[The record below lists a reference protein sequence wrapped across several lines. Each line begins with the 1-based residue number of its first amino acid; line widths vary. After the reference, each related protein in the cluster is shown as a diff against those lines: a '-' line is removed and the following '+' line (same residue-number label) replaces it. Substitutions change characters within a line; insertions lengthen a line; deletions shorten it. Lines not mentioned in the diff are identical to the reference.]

1 MVERPPSPFRN
12 LVNHSQASVS
22 DDGSEE
28 MAISPQPNEGPAVTT
43 PQRNEE
49 PAVTTT
55 LPWYSKTLA
64 FFTMYRELSV
74 ALTPKEFGLVRAR
87 LRQEWMFDGG
97 FVSWFTIMFVSSQ
110 LISHSMYSS

>member
-1 MVERPPSPFRN
+1 MVERPPSPSRN

-28 MAISPQPNEGPAVTT
+28 TAIS

-49 PAVTTT
+49 SAVTTT

-64 FFTMYRELSV
+64 FFTMYGELSDT
-74 ALTPKEFGLVRAR
+74 LTPKEFRLVRAR
-87 LRQEWMFDGG
+87 LQQEWTFDGG
-97 FVSWFTIMFVSSQ
+97 FVSWFTFVSSQ

>member
-1 MVERPPSPFRN
+1 M
-12 LVNHSQASVS
+12 NHSQASVS
-22 DDGSEE
+22 NDRSEE
-28 MAISPQPNEGPAVTT
+28 TIISPQL
-43 PQRNEE
+43 NEE

-64 FFTMYRELSV
+64 FFTMYDELSD

-87 LRQEWMFDGG
+87 LQQEWTFDGG

-110 LISHSMYSS
+110 LISHST